1 MKASTNLAA
10 RPFRNERLPWFI
22 ASLLAVV
29 ATLVT
34 VVHARFLRQILSGD
48 EARIVRQV
56 RDDEARVVELD
67 AALAAEPPVR
77 IDAAERLRLRGYKEL
92 VDRRVFPW
100 RRLLTDLE
108 EALSGDVRLTSITPA
123 DFRSAR
129 VMIVSLSGEARTKEA
144 AFQFAETLGAST
156 SFSNAVLQSTSED
169 GTVTRFEL
177 EVEFTPAASPSL
189 PLPAATPS
197 PSPSASP
204 TAPAAAQ
211 NGGKR

>member
-10 RPFRNERLPWFI
+10 RPFRNERLPWLI
-22 ASLLAVV
+22 AAALVV
-29 ATLVT
+29 TATLAT

-56 RDDEARVVELD
+56 RDDEARVAELD
-67 AALAAEPPVR
+67 SALAAEPPVT
-77 IDAAERLRLRGYKEL
+77 IDTAERLRLRGYKEL

-108 EALSGDVRLTSITPA
+108 EALSSDVRLTSITPA

-129 VMIVSLSGEARTKEA
+129 VMIVGLSGEARSKEA
-144 AFQFAETLGAST
+144 TFQFAEALGASR
-156 SFSNAVLQSTSED
+156 SFSNAVLKSISED
-169 GTVTRFEL
+169 GTSTRFQL
-177 EVEFTPAASPSL
+177 EVEFTPAESPSL
-189 PLPAATPS
+189 PLPSATPS
-197 PSPSASP
+197 PSPSP